1 MAALT
6 AEQQKEFV
14 DAFRELATETGVD
27 GVPRLVALFSKRNGD
42 VGLGQSTLTK
52 LAREALQ
59 TKASKQILQFPREST
74 SGGAVH
80 AIVPATQHTAAINYA
95 PSVSTSMP
103 SLKRAPEGPPRREG
117 GAA

>member
-59 TKASKQILQFPREST
+59 TKASKQILQFPRED
-74 SGGAVH
+74 ARL
-80 AIVPATQHTAAINYA
+80 AIREVAAMLKQNTA
-95 PSVSTSMP
+95 
-103 SLKRAPEGPPRREG
+103 LLF
-117 GAA
+117 GAAAAQTRAETAEA